1 MVRMEVMVRV
11 KVMVRV
17 VVMARVMVRI
27 GLRLRVVLGSFLTHF
42 TSRLVPSRHGTSS
55 MTSTRHPPVPPTRTT
70 HPYRAAVAW
79 WATASIR
86 MCSLVWITV
95 SAFWRYEPTTTSKMP
110 CHPFL
115 VTPSP
120 LPPVATAGLKS
131 LLVLSGVTSEE
142 KLLSDENK
150 ITPDFYADSIV
161 DFYP

>member
-27 GLRLRVVLGSFLTHF
+27 RLRLSVVLGSFLTHF

-55 MTSTRHPPVPPTRTT
+55 MTSTRHPPVSPK
-70 HPYRAAVAW
+70 PYRAAAAW

-86 MCSLVWITV
+86 MCSLVWTTV

-110 CHPFL
+110 CHLFL
-115 VTPSP
+115 VTPPP